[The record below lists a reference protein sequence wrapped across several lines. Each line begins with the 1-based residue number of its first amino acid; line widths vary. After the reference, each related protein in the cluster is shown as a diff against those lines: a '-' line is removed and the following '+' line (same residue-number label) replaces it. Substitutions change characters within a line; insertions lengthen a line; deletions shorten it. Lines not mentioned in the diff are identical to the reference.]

1 MIGLFCYKGQTK
13 TTYMKTITFLFC
25 LTALL
30 ACNKNMKEE
39 SKNSKLVWADNVWST
54 LPLEAD
60 TVWEGTD
67 FTNASNTFDREK
79 LVSSITKAVLAGKL
93 KAYSDFPNKALSVKE
108 VQNILV
114 KWDSTATCEDPNNP
128 GVFISAPIKME
139 IDSWSIPY
147 IKFNEKIELDTLT
160 YTLSKKTSY
169 ITLFNYKR
177 TEKGETVGIKKLFDV
192 QFNE

>member
-1 MIGLFCYKGQTK
+1 
-13 TTYMKTITFLFC
+13 
-25 LTALL
+25 
-30 ACNKNMKEE
+30 MKEE

-54 LPLEAD
+54 LPLETD

-114 KWDSTATCEDPNNP
+114 KWDSTATSEDPNNP

>member
-1 MIGLFCYKGQTK
+1 
-13 TTYMKTITFLFC
+13 
-25 LTALL
+25 
-30 ACNKNMKEE
+30 MKEE

-54 LPLEAD
+54 LPLEKD

-79 LVSSITKAVLAGKL
+79 LVSSITNAVLAGKL

-114 KWDSTATCEDPNNP
+114 KWDSTATSEDPNNP